1 MSEKIS
7 EVIKKRIEFA
17 GARYWANDNISEFIE
32 ENEKQQ
38 ELLLNLLLEKM
49 QEIAECKNT
58 DIKKAL
64 ENYKKDLHKIYGLVI
79 DMEIK

>member
-1 MSEKIS
+1 M
-7 EVIKKRIEFA
+7 
-17 GARYWANDNISEFIE
+17 
-32 ENEKQQ
+32 NETQK

-58 DIKKAL
+58 DVKKAL
-64 ENYKKDLHKIYGLVI
+64 ENYKKDLHEVYGLVI